1 MAWRQT
7 PAKEL
12 KMDPQPNVLVTGT
25 NSGFGFLIAR
35 TLLQHGYTVLATM
48 RDLQYKNAAAASDLL
63 MVAKETEGQL
73 HLLEVDVANEGSVNA
88 AVKQALEQVPVI
100 DVAINNAGFGVGG
113 YGETVSD
120 EQFRHQFEVNVFGV
134 QRVIRAVLPSMR
146 AQGEG
151 LIINISSIMGRI
163 VIPFALPYTASKYA
177 LEGLSESYRYEL
189 AGTGVD
195 VVVVEPGGFKTS
207 FRANMQRGSET
218 QRLETYGDLAEA
230 PNTMWRDIEARMATD
245 AAPDPQAVADAVLKL
260 IQTPAGQRPLR
271 TVVDPM
277 MGGEAPSAVNRA
289 TDEIQQGL
297 YERMGMQHMLQVK
310 VK

>member
-1 MAWRQT
+1 
-7 PAKEL
+7 
-12 KMDPQPNVLVTGT
+12 MDPQHNVLVTGT
-25 NSGFGFLIAR
+25 SSGFGFLIVR
-35 TLLQHGYTVLATM
+35 TLLEKGYTVIATM
-48 RDLQYKNAAAASDLL
+48 RALKTKNATAAYDLVQ
-63 MVAKETEGQL
+63 VAAETTGQL
-73 HLLEVDVANEGSVNA
+73 HLVEMDVADEDSVNS
-88 AVKQALEQVPVI
+88 AVDRALDHVQVI
-100 DVAINNAGFGVGG
+100 DVVVNNAGFGVGG

-120 EQFRHQFEVNVFGV
+120 EQFRQLFEVNVFGV

-146 AQGEG
+146 ENGKG

-207 FRANMQRGSET
+207 FRSNMQRGSDM
-218 QRLETYGDLAEA
+218 QRLETYGDLAEM
-230 PNTMWRDIEARMATD
+230 PNTMWRDIEERMAAD
-245 AAPDPQAVADAVLKL
+245 DAPDPQEVADAVLQL

-277 MGGEAPSAVNRA
+277 MGGEAPRAVNQA
-289 TDEIQQGL
+289 TDEIQTGL
-297 YERMGMQHMLQVK
+297 YERMGMQDMLQVK
-310 VK
+310 KGKH